1 VVKHDRA
8 CHYFLC
14 SISFD
19 LVMRF
24 ASAPGRDRGV
34 GLGLSGSPTGRSP
47 PASRSGVIS
56 SIDAAAFLLLMISVN
71 RMLGHIEHRRPPQV
85 RGWRERGWTAQ
96 RCRHCRHCGAEQVL
110 DFLVSIEP
118 SLQVP
123 FRKTPTQRSIWN
135 LHLLWVDGWWYR
147 ESRKVGGPSR
157 GRAYS

>member
-34 GLGLSGSPTGRSP
+34 GLGLSGSPTGRSH

-71 RMLGHIEHRRPPQV
+71 CMLGHIEHRRPPQV
-85 RGWRERGWTAQ
+85 RGWRESRLDCPALQKLQTLRGGAGSGFSRQ
-96 RCRHCRHCGAEQVL
+96 RRAIVAGSISKDSNATLNMESSS
-110 DFLVSIEP
+110 LV
-118 SLQVP
+118 
-123 FRKTPTQRSIWN
+123 
-135 LHLLWVDGWWYR
+135 G
-147 ESRKVGGPSR
+147 
-157 GRAYS
+157 